1 MNLFLVFQ
9 NTYDELQMAL
19 FQGSQSIALRSICK
33 IEASTRFIS
42 VLQDLLNEH
51 TISLSEIPFI
61 VVNQG
66 PGPFTTLRTVLACA
80 NGLSFASKIPL
91 IGIDGLD
98 AFMQEERDAEYPN
111 TVILLNAFGQDVYFA
126 IQSNNSIQKA
136 YLNIDELLEQIKH
149 AMPGKQI
156 RFLGNGTQMFQEKI
170 VATFGEN
177 AYIPKKIPSYCSIEA
192 VGTLG
197 LEKWEKD
204 KSGTHQLLPLY
215 LKKHPLDMQA

>member
-1 MNLFLVFQ
+1 MNLFLVLQ

-19 FQGSQSIALRSICK
+19 IKGQQTLALQSIGK
-33 IEASTRFIS
+33 MEASTRFIG
-42 VLQDLLNEH
+42 VLQDMLDAQR
-51 TISLSEIPFI
+51 IALSEIPFI

-98 AFMQEERDAEYPN
+98 AFTQEYSDTRYPN

-126 IQSNNSIQKA
+126 IQSDNTLQKG
-136 YLNIDELLEQIKH
+136 YDNIDTLLAQIKRTI
-149 AMPGKQI
+149 PQEKI

-170 VATFGEN
+170 IATFGQH
-177 AYIPKKIPSYCSIEA
+177 AFIPKDIPSYCSIQA
-192 VGTLG
+192 VGALG
-197 LEKWEKD
+197 FEKWKTD
-204 KSGTHQLLPLY
+204 KTGSHQLLPLY
-215 LKKHPLDMQA
+215 LKKHPLDTHV